1 MFAVQTSFC
10 VINLTREKGAYMTYY
25 RHFPF
30 GLILKNPT
38 DLVNLTCQK
47 YVRKIPYGLWNFL
60 HNMYVCT
67 RATSPIYPI
76 WTLYA
81 MTGAWLSWDG
91 VFHERRISVS
101 VMASTEGLS
110 GLPQMSPRTT
120 RMVAVTCPK
129 GFLATTLYKPA
140 SDGAAGFKVKIEW
153 PSSVLTMLS
162 LEKERKKVHQY
173 IH

>member
-1 MFAVQTSFC
+1 M
-10 VINLTREKGAYMTYY
+10 
-25 RHFPF
+25 
-30 GLILKNPT
+30 
-38 DLVNLTCQK
+38 
-47 YVRKIPYGLWNFL
+47 
-60 HNMYVCT
+60 
-67 RATSPIYPI
+67 
-76 WTLYA
+76 
-81 MTGAWLSWDG
+81 
-91 VFHERRISVS
+91 S

-162 LEKERKKVHQY
+162 LEKKVNLKCRSGKLLSNGWDQRY
-173 IH
+173 VSGIYV

>member
-1 MFAVQTSFC
+1 M
-10 VINLTREKGAYMTYY
+10 
-25 RHFPF
+25 
-30 GLILKNPT
+30 
-38 DLVNLTCQK
+38 
-47 YVRKIPYGLWNFL
+47 
-60 HNMYVCT
+60 
-67 RATSPIYPI
+67 
-76 WTLYA
+76 
-81 MTGAWLSWDG
+81 
-91 VFHERRISVS
+91 S

-162 LEKERKKVHQY
+162 LEKKERKGKFKVSINCQMAGTKDLY
-173 IH
+173 QV

>member
-1 MFAVQTSFC
+1 M
-10 VINLTREKGAYMTYY
+10 
-25 RHFPF
+25 
-30 GLILKNPT
+30 
-38 DLVNLTCQK
+38 
-47 YVRKIPYGLWNFL
+47 
-60 HNMYVCT
+60 
-67 RATSPIYPI
+67 
-76 WTLYA
+76 
-81 MTGAWLSWDG
+81 
-91 VFHERRISVS
+91 S

-162 LEKERKKVHQY
+162 LEKKEKKVNLKCRGNCQMAGTKDLY
-173 IH
+173 QVYNPIDSGYLV

>member
-1 MFAVQTSFC
+1 M
-10 VINLTREKGAYMTYY
+10 
-25 RHFPF
+25 
-30 GLILKNPT
+30 
-38 DLVNLTCQK
+38 
-47 YVRKIPYGLWNFL
+47 
-60 HNMYVCT
+60 
-67 RATSPIYPI
+67 
-76 WTLYA
+76 
-81 MTGAWLSWDG
+81 
-91 VFHERRISVS
+91 S

-162 LEKERKKVHQY
+162 LEKKREKGKFKVSVNCQIY
-173 IH
+173 RFVPGIGTIQLILDV

>member
-1 MFAVQTSFC
+1 M
-10 VINLTREKGAYMTYY
+10 
-25 RHFPF
+25 
-30 GLILKNPT
+30 
-38 DLVNLTCQK
+38 
-47 YVRKIPYGLWNFL
+47 
-60 HNMYVCT
+60 
-67 RATSPIYPI
+67 
-76 WTLYA
+76 
-81 MTGAWLSWDG
+81 
-91 VFHERRISVS
+91 S

-162 LEKERKKVHQY
+162 LEKREKGEFKVSVGEIIVKWLGPKICIRYIRIRKLLFLVY
-173 IH
+173 N